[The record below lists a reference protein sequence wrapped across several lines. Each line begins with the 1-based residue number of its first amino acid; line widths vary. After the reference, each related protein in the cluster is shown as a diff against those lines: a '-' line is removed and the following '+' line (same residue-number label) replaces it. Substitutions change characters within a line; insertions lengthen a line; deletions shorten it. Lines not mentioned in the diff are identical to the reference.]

1 MMISIDDYPLKG
13 LQMELNTLIVGIY
26 FLFLIAIGWMFRT
39 FTSTTSDYFRGG
51 GNMLWW
57 MVGATAFMTQFSAWT
72 FTGAAGKAYTDG
84 LAVAIIFM
92 ANAFGYFMN
101 YVYFAPKFRQLRV
114 ITVIE
119 AVRMRFGRLNEQV
132 FTWSSMPNSII
143 SAGIW
148 LNGLAI
154 IASGIFGFDMTTTII
169 LTGLVVL
176 VMSVTGG
183 SWAVIASDF
192 MQMVIIMAVTVTCAV
207 VAIIKGGGVTEIVN
221 NFPLEKGASFVSGND
236 LNYLSIF
243 GIWAFFI
250 FLKQFSIN
258 NNMLNSYRYLAA
270 KDSKNAKKAALL
282 ACLLMSLGPLIWFMP
297 SWFVAGQ
304 GVDLAVAYPEAGK
317 KAGDFAYLYFV
328 QKYMPVGMVG
338 LLIAAMFAA
347 TMSSMDSGLNRNS
360 GIFVK
365 NFYETILRPNASEK
379 ELMTVSKITSTVF
392 GLIIILVALFINS
405 LKELSLFDTMMYVG
419 ALIGFPMTIPAFCG
433 FFIKKTPDWA
443 GWGTLVVGG
452 LVSYVVG
459 FVIKPE
465 MVQNW
470 FNLQTLTS
478 REWSDLKV
486 AIGLSAHVIFTAGFF
501 LLSMLFYKP
510 LATHRQ
516 QDVDKFFENLATPLV
531 SESTAQKKLDNK
543 QRSMLGMLHI
553 IAGVGVM
560 LLCLLDN
567 PLWGRGV
574 FIFCGAIVLGVG
586 ILLKIAVDKK
596 ITVNDAPAK
605 S

>member
-1 MMISIDDYPLKG
+1 
-13 LQMELNTLIVGIY
+13 MELNTLIVGIY

-84 LAVAIIFM
+84 FAVATIFL
-92 ANAFGYFMN
+92 ANAFGYLMN
-101 YVYFAPKFRQLRV
+101 YLYFAPKFRQLRV
-114 ITVIE
+114 ITPID
-119 AVRMRFGRLNEQV
+119 AIRMRFGRFNEQV
-132 FTWSSMPNSII
+132 FTWSGMPSSVI

-154 IASGIFGFDMTTTII
+154 IASGIFGFDMTTTIWI
-169 LTGLVVL
+169 TGLVVL
-176 VMSVTGG
+176 MMSVTGG

-207 VAIIKGGGVTEIVN
+207 VAVVKGGGITEIIA
-221 NFPLEKGASFVSGND
+221 NFPVQENGSFVTGNN

-243 GIWAFFI
+243 GIWAVFI

-258 NNMLNSYRYLAA
+258 NNMLNCHRYLAA

-282 ACLLMSLGPLIWFMP
+282 ACVLMTVGVFIWFTP
-297 SWFVAGQ
+297 SWFIASQ
-304 GVDLAVAYPEAGK
+304 GVDLAAHYPEAGS

-328 QKYMPVGMVG
+328 EQYMPAGMVG
-338 LLIAAMFAA
+338 LLISAMFAA

-360 GIFVK
+360 GIFVM
-365 NFYETILRPNASEK
+365 NFYLPILRPNATEK
-379 ELMTVSKITSTVF
+379 ELMIVSKITSTFF
-392 GLIIILVALFINS
+392 GIAIILIALFINS
-405 LKELSLFDTMMYVG
+405 LKGLSLFDTMMYVG

-433 FFIKKTPDWA
+433 FFIKRTPDWA

-452 LVSYVVG
+452 IVSYTVG
-459 FVIKPE
+459 FVITPE
-465 MVQNW
+465 MIQNW
-470 FNLQTLTS
+470 FDLQPLTG

-486 AIGLSAHVIFTAGFF
+486 AVGLIGHLVFTAGFF
-501 LLSMLFYKP
+501 ALSTLFYKP
-510 LATHRQ
+510 LEEKRQ
-516 QDVDKFFENLATPLV
+516 QDVDRFFNNLATPLV
-531 SESTAQKKLDNK
+531 SDSTEQKKLDNK
-543 QRSMLGMLHI
+543 QRQMLGSL
-553 IAGVGVM
+553 IAVSGVGVM
-560 LLCLLDN
+560 AMFLLPN
-567 PLWGRGV
+567 PFWGRMIFV
-574 FIFCGAIVLGVG
+574 FCGVIVLGVG
-586 ILLKIAVDKK
+586 VALMRAVDGNAERTSKE
-596 ITVNDAPAK
+596 TPATEN

>member
-1 MMISIDDYPLKG
+1 MD
-13 LQMELNTLIVGIY
+13 LNTLIVGIY
-26 FLFLIAIGWMFRT
+26 FLFLIAIGWMFRK
-39 FTSTTSDYFRGG
+39 FTNTTSDYFRGG

-84 LAVAIIFM
+84 FAVAIIFV
-92 ANAFGYFMN
+92 ANAFGYLMN
-101 YVYFAPKFRQLRV
+101 YLYFAPKFRQLRV
-114 ITVIE
+114 VTVIE
-119 AVRMRFGRLNEQV
+119 AIRMRFGKVNEQV
-132 FTWSSMPNSII
+132 FTWSGMPNSVI

-207 VAIIKGGGVTEIVN
+207 VAIIQGGGVGEIIN
-221 NFPLEKGASFVSGND
+221 NFPVDEGASFVSGND

-243 GIWAFFI
+243 GLWAFFI
-250 FLKQFSIN
+250 FFKQFSIT

-282 ACLLMSLGPLIWFMP
+282 ACVLMTLGPAIWFMP
-297 SWFVAGQ
+297 SWFIAGQ
-304 GVDLAVAYPEAGK
+304 GIDLAAMYPEAGS
-317 KAGDFAYLYFV
+317 KAADFAYLYFV
-328 QKYMPVGMVG
+328 QEFMPAGMVG

-365 NFYETILRPNASEK
+365 NFYEPILRPNATEK
-379 ELMTVSKITSTVF
+379 ELVFVSKATSTFF
-392 GLIIILVALFINS
+392 GVAIILVALFINS
-405 LKELSLFDTMMYVG
+405 LKGLSLFDTMMYVG

-443 GWGTLVVGG
+443 GWGTLVVGAV
-452 LVSYVVG
+452 VSYYVG
-459 FVIKPE
+459 FVINAE

-470 FNLQTLTS
+470 FGLNELTG

-486 AIGLSAHVIFTAGFF
+486 AIGLIGHLVFTAGFF
-501 LLSMLFYKP
+501 CATTLFYKP
-510 LATHRQ
+510 LPEHRQ
-516 QDVDKFFENLATPLV
+516 KDVDKFFDNLATPLV
-531 SESTAQKKLDNK
+531 SESTAQKQLDNK
-543 QRSMLGMLHI
+543 QRRMLGSLI
-553 IAGVGVM
+553 AVAGVGIMTMFV
-560 LLCLLDN
+560 LPN
-567 PLWGRGV
+567 PIVGR
-574 FIFCGAIVLGVG
+574 FIFVLCGAIVMGVG
-586 ILLKIAVDKK
+586 LLLVKAVDEKVEAEAEEQEGK
-596 ITVNDAPAK
+596 VATE

>member
-1 MMISIDDYPLKG
+1 
-13 LQMELNTLIVGIY
+13 MELNTLIVGVY
-26 FLFLIAIGWMFRT
+26 FLFLIAIGWMFRK

-72 FTGAAGKAYTDG
+72 FTGAAGKAFTDG
-84 LAVAIIFM
+84 FAVAIIFI
-92 ANAFGYFMN
+92 ANAFGYLMN
-101 YVYFAPKFRQLRV
+101 YLYFAPKFRQLRV
-114 ITVIE
+114 VTVIE
-119 AVRMRFGRLNEQV
+119 AIRMRFGKVNEQV
-132 FTWSSMPNSII
+132 FTWSGMPNSLI

-207 VAIIKGGGVTEIVN
+207 VAVYHGGGVTNIVH
-221 NFPLEKGASFVSGND
+221 NFPTDSFITGGN

-243 GIWAFFI
+243 GIWAVFI

-270 KDSKNAKKAALL
+270 KDSNNARKAALL
-282 ACLLMSLGPLIWFMP
+282 ACILMSIGPVIWFMP
-297 SWFVAGQ
+297 SWFIAGQ
-304 GVDLAVAYPEAGK
+304 GVDLVAQYPEAGS
-317 KAGDFAYLYFV
+317 KAADFAYLYFV
-328 QKYMPVGMVG
+328 EEYMPVGMVG

-365 NFYETILRPNASEK
+365 NFYEIILRPQASEK
-379 ELMTVSKITSTVF
+379 ELVLVSKISSTVF
-392 GLIIILVALFINS
+392 GLVIILVALFINS

-419 ALIGFPMTIPAFCG
+419 ALIGFPMTIPAFLG
-433 FFIKKTPDWA
+433 FFIRKTPDWA

-452 LVSYVVG
+452 IVSYFVG
-459 FVIKPE
+459 FVITAD
-465 MVQNW
+465 MVQNA
-470 FNLQTLTS
+470 FGLNELTS
-478 REWSDLKV
+478 REWADLKV
-486 AIGLSAHVIFTAGFF
+486 AVGLIAHMVFTGGFF
-501 LLSMLFYKP
+501 LLSTLFYKP
-510 LATHRQ
+510 LAAHREK
-516 QDVDKFFENLATPLV
+516 DVDKFFENLATPLV
-531 SESTAQKKLDNK
+531 SESTEQKILDNK
-543 QRSMLGMLHI
+543 QRRMLGSL
-553 IAGVGVM
+553 IAVAGIGVM
-560 LLCLLDN
+560 AMFTLPN
-567 PLWGRGV
+567 PLWGRMV
-574 FIFCGAIVLGVG
+574 FVFCGLIVFGVG
-586 ILLKIAVDKK
+586 LLLVKAVDDKLEK
-596 ITVNDAPAK
+596 QVVAE
-605 S
+605 

>member
-1 MMISIDDYPLKG
+1 
-13 LQMELNTLIVGIY
+13 MELNTLIVGIY

-72 FTGAAGKAYTDG
+72 FTGAAGKAYADG
-84 LAVAIIFM
+84 MAVAVIFL
-92 ANAFGYFMN
+92 ANAFGYLMN
-101 YVYFAPKFRQLRV
+101 YLYFAPKFRQLRV
-114 ITVIE
+114 VTPIDAI
-119 AVRMRFGRLNEQV
+119 RMRFGSFNEQV
-132 FTWSSMPNSII
+132 FTWSGMPNSIV

-154 IASGIFGFDMTTTII
+154 IASGIFGFDMTTTIV

-192 MQMVIIMAVTVTCAV
+192 MQMVIIMAVTVTCAA
-207 VAIIKGGGVTEIVN
+207 VAIVQGGGVTEIIN
-221 NFPLEKGASFVSGND
+221 DFPVAEGASFVSGNN
-236 LNYLSIF
+236 LNYVSIF

-250 FLKQFSIN
+250 FFKQFSIT

-282 ACLLMSLGPLIWFMP
+282 ACILMTIGPIIWFMP
-297 SWFVAGQ
+297 PWFVAGQ
-304 GVDLAVAYPEAGK
+304 GVDLAAHYPDAGS

-328 QKYMPVGMVG
+328 EQYMPAGMVG

-360 GIFVK
+360 GIFVI
-365 NFYETILRPNASEK
+365 NFYQPILRPNATEK
-379 ELMTVSKITSTVF
+379 ELMVVSKLMSSVF
-392 GLIIILVALFINS
+392 GVAIILIALFINS
-405 LKELSLFDTMMYVG
+405 LKGLSLFDTMMYVG

-443 GWGTLVVGG
+443 GWGTLVVGAI
-452 LVSYVVG
+452 VSYIVG
-459 FVIKPE
+459 FVITAE
-465 MVQNW
+465 MLQNW
-470 FNLQTLTS
+470 FNLEPLTG

-486 AIGLSAHVIFTAGFF
+486 AVGLIAHLTFTGGFF
-501 LLSMLFYKP
+501 LLSTLFYKP
-510 LATHRQ
+510 LEASRQ
-516 QDVDKFFENLATPLV
+516 KDVDTFFTNLSTPLV

-543 QRSMLGMLHI
+543 QRHMLGSL
-553 IAGVGVM
+553 IAVSGVAVM
-560 LLCLLDN
+560 AMFALPN
-567 PLWGRGV
+567 PFWGRMMFVLCGGIV
-574 FIFCGAIVLGVG
+574 FIVG
-586 ILLKIAVDKK
+586 LLLVKAVDDSVEDAKQAKK
-596 ITVNDAPAK
+596 TA
-605 S
+605 

>member
-1 MMISIDDYPLKG
+1 
-13 LQMELNTLIVGIY
+13 MELNTLIVGIY

-72 FTGAAGKAYTDG
+72 FTGAAGKAYADG
-84 LAVAIIFM
+84 MAVAVIFL
-92 ANAFGYFMN
+92 ANAFGYLMN
-101 YVYFAPKFRQLRV
+101 YLYFAPKFRQLRV
-114 ITVIE
+114 VTPIDAI
-119 AVRMRFGRLNEQV
+119 RMRFGSFNEQV
-132 FTWSSMPNSII
+132 FTWSGMPNSIV

-154 IASGIFGFDMTTTII
+154 IASGIFGFDMTTTIV

-192 MQMVIIMAVTVTCAV
+192 MQMVIIMAVTVTCAA
-207 VAIIKGGGVTEIVN
+207 VAIVQGGGVTEIIN
-221 NFPLEKGASFVSGND
+221 DFPVAEGASFVSGNN
-236 LNYLSIF
+236 LNYVSIF

-250 FLKQFSIN
+250 FFKQFSIT

-282 ACLLMSLGPLIWFMP
+282 ACILMTIGPIIWFMP
-297 SWFVAGQ
+297 PWFVAGQ
-304 GVDLAVAYPEAGK
+304 GVDLAAHYPDAGS

-328 QKYMPVGMVG
+328 EQYMPAGMVG

-360 GIFVK
+360 GIFVI
-365 NFYETILRPNASEK
+365 NFYQPILRPNATEK
-379 ELMTVSKITSTVF
+379 ELMIVSKLMSTFF
-392 GLIIILVALFINS
+392 GLAIILIALFINS
-405 LKELSLFDTMMYVG
+405 LKGLSLFDTMMYVG

-433 FFIKKTPDWA
+433 FFLKKTPDWA
-443 GWGTLVVGG
+443 GWGTLVVGAI
-452 LVSYVVG
+452 VSYIVG
-459 FVIKPE
+459 FVITAE
-465 MVQNW
+465 MLQNL
-470 FNLQTLTS
+470 FNLEPLTG

-486 AIGLSAHVIFTAGFF
+486 AVGLIAHLVFTGGFF
-501 LLSMLFYKP
+501 VLSTLFYKP
-510 LATHRQ
+510 LEASRQ
-516 QDVDKFFENLATPLV
+516 KDVDTFFNNLATPLV

-543 QRSMLGMLHI
+543 QRHMLGSL
-553 IAGVGVM
+553 IAVSGVAVM
-560 LLCLLDN
+560 AMFALPN
-567 PLWGRGV
+567 PFWGRMMFVLCGGIV
-574 FIFCGAIVLGVG
+574 FVVG
-586 ILLKIAVDKK
+586 LLLVKAVDDSVEDAKQAKK
-596 ITVNDAPAK
+596 TA
-605 S
+605 

>member
-1 MMISIDDYPLKG
+1 
-13 LQMELNTLIVGIY
+13 MELNTLIVGIY

-72 FTGAAGKAYTDG
+72 FTGAAGKAFTDG
-84 LAVAIIFM
+84 FAVAIIFI
-92 ANAFGYFMN
+92 ANAFGYLMN
-101 YVYFAPKFRQLRV
+101 YLYFAPKFRQLRV
-114 ITVIE
+114 VTVIE
-119 AVRMRFGRLNEQV
+119 AIRMRFGKVNEQV
-132 FTWSSMPNSII
+132 FTWSGMPNSVI

-207 VAIIKGGGVTEIVN
+207 VAVYHGGGVTQIISD
-221 NFPLEKGASFVSGND
+221 FPTDSFITGDN

-243 GIWAFFI
+243 SIWAVFI
-250 FLKQFSIN
+250 FLKQFSIT

-270 KDSKNAKKAALL
+270 KDSNNARKAALL
-282 ACLLMSLGPLIWFMP
+282 ACVLMTLGPIIWFMP
-297 SWFVAGQ
+297 SWFMAGQ
-304 GVDLAVAYPEAGK
+304 GVDLAAAYPEAGS
-317 KAGDFAYLYFV
+317 KAADFAYLYFV
-328 QKYMPVGMVG
+328 QEYMPVGMVG

-365 NFYETILRPNASEK
+365 NFYEPILRPKATEK
-379 ELMTVSKITSTVF
+379 ELMVVSKLTSTFF
-392 GLIIILVALFINS
+392 GIAIILVALFINS
-405 LKELSLFDTMMYVG
+405 LKGLSLFDTMMYVG

-433 FFIKKTPDWA
+433 FFIRKTPDWA

-452 LVSYVVG
+452 VVSYFVG
-459 FVIKPE
+459 FVITAD
-465 MVQNW
+465 MIQNW
-470 FNLQTLTS
+470 FGLNELTG
-478 REWSDLKV
+478 REWADLKV
-486 AIGLSAHVIFTAGFF
+486 AIGLIGHIVFTAGFF
-501 LLSMLFYKP
+501 VLSTLFYKP
-510 LATHRQ
+510 LPEHREK
-516 QDVDKFFENLATPLV
+516 DVDKFFNNLATPLV
-531 SESTAQKKLDNK
+531 AESNEQKKLDNK
-543 QRSMLGMLHI
+543 QRRMLGSLI
-553 IAGVGVM
+553 AVAGVGVM
-560 LLCLLDN
+560 TMFVLPN
-567 PLWGRGV
+567 PMWGRMV
-574 FIFCGAIVLGVG
+574 FVLCGLIVFSVG
-586 ILLKIAVDKK
+586 LLLVKAVDDKVEQQDEV
-596 ITVNDAPAK
+596 TPAEG
-605 S
+605 

>member
-1 MMISIDDYPLKG
+1 
-13 LQMELNTLIVGIY
+13 MELNTLIVGIY

-72 FTGAAGKAYTDG
+72 FTGAAGKAFTDG
-84 LAVAIIFM
+84 FAVAIIFI
-92 ANAFGYFMN
+92 ANAFGYLMN
-101 YVYFAPKFRQLRV
+101 YLYFAPKFRQLRV
-114 ITVIE
+114 VTVIE
-119 AVRMRFGRLNEQV
+119 AIRMRFGKVNEQV
-132 FTWSSMPNSII
+132 FTWSGMPNSVI

-207 VAIIKGGGVTEIVN
+207 VAIYHGGGVTQIVSD
-221 NFPLEKGASFVSGND
+221 FPTDSFITGDN
-236 LNYLSIF
+236 LNYMSIF
-243 GIWAFFI
+243 SIWAVFI
-250 FLKQFSIN
+250 FLKQFSIT

-270 KDSKNAKKAALL
+270 KDSNNARKAALL
-282 ACLLMSLGPLIWFMP
+282 ACVLMTLGPIIWFMP
-297 SWFVAGQ
+297 SWFMAGQ
-304 GVDLAVAYPEAGK
+304 GVDLAAAYPEAGS
-317 KAGDFAYLYFV
+317 KAADFAYLYFV
-328 QKYMPVGMVG
+328 QEYMPAGMVG

-365 NFYETILRPNASEK
+365 NFYEPILRPKANEK
-379 ELMTVSKITSTVF
+379 ELMVVSKLTSTFF
-392 GLIIILVALFINS
+392 GIAIILVALFINS
-405 LKELSLFDTMMYVG
+405 LKGLSLFDTMMYVG

-433 FFIKKTPDWA
+433 FFIRKTPDWA

-452 LVSYVVG
+452 VVSYFVG
-459 FVIKPE
+459 FVITAD
-465 MVQNW
+465 MIQNW
-470 FNLQTLTS
+470 FGLNELTG
-478 REWSDLKV
+478 REWADLKV
-486 AIGLSAHVIFTAGFF
+486 AIGLIGHIVFTAGFF
-501 LLSMLFYKP
+501 VLSTLFYKP
-510 LATHRQ
+510 LAEHREK
-516 QDVDKFFENLATPLV
+516 DVDKFFNNLATPLV
-531 SESTAQKKLDNK
+531 AESNEQKKLDNK
-543 QRSMLGMLHI
+543 QRRMLGSLI
-553 IAGVGVM
+553 AVAGVGVM
-560 LLCLLDN
+560 TMFVLPN
-567 PLWGRGV
+567 PMWGRMV
-574 FIFCGAIVLGVG
+574 FVLCGLIVFSVG
-586 ILLKIAVDKK
+586 LLLVKAVDDKVEK
-596 ITVNDAPAK
+596 QDEVTPAA

>member
-1 MMISIDDYPLKG
+1 
-13 LQMELNTLIVGIY
+13 MELNTLIVGIY

-72 FTGAAGKAYTDG
+72 FTGAAGKAYADG
-84 LAVAIIFM
+84 LAVAVIFL
-92 ANAFGYFMN
+92 ANAFGYLMN
-101 YVYFAPKFRQLRV
+101 YLYFAPKFRQLRV
-114 ITVIE
+114 VTPIDAI
-119 AVRMRFGRLNEQV
+119 RMRFGSFNEQV
-132 FTWSSMPNSII
+132 FTWSGMPNSIV

-154 IASGIFGFDMTTTII
+154 IASGIFGFDMTTTIV

-192 MQMVIIMAVTVTCAV
+192 MQMVIIMAVTVTCAA
-207 VAIIKGGGVTEIVN
+207 VAIVQGGGVTEIVKD
-221 NFPLEKGASFVSGND
+221 FPVAEGASFVSGNN
-236 LNYLSIF
+236 LNYVSIF

-250 FLKQFSIN
+250 FFKQFSIT

-282 ACLLMSLGPLIWFMP
+282 ACILMTIGPIIWFMP
-297 SWFVAGQ
+297 PWFVAGQ
-304 GVDLAVAYPEAGK
+304 GVDLAAHYPDAGS

-328 QKYMPVGMVG
+328 EQYMPAGMVG

-360 GIFVK
+360 GIFVI
-365 NFYETILRPNASEK
+365 NFYQPILRPNATEK
-379 ELMTVSKITSTVF
+379 ELMIVSKLMSTFF
-392 GLIIILVALFINS
+392 GLAIILIALFINS
-405 LKELSLFDTMMYVG
+405 LKGLSLFDTMMYVG

-433 FFIKKTPDWA
+433 FFLKKTPDWA
-443 GWGTLVVGG
+443 GWGTLVVGAI
-452 LVSYVVG
+452 VSYIVG
-459 FVIKPE
+459 FVITAE
-465 MVQNW
+465 MLQNL
-470 FNLQTLTS
+470 FNLEPLTS

-486 AIGLSAHVIFTAGFF
+486 AVGLIAHLVFTGGFF
-501 LLSMLFYKP
+501 VLSTLFYKP
-510 LATHRQ
+510 LEASRQ
-516 QDVDKFFENLATPLV
+516 KDVDTFFNNLATPLV

-543 QRSMLGMLHI
+543 QRHMLGSL
-553 IAGVGVM
+553 IAVSGVAVM
-560 LLCLLDN
+560 AMFALPN
-567 PLWGRGV
+567 PFWGRMMFVLCGGIV
-574 FIFCGAIVLGVG
+574 FIVG
-586 ILLKIAVDKK
+586 LMLVKAVDDS
-596 ITVNDAPAK
+596 VEDANQENKTA
-605 S
+605 

>member
-1 MMISIDDYPLKG
+1 
-13 LQMELNTLIVGIY
+13 MELNTLIVGIY

-84 LAVAIIFM
+84 FAVATIFL
-92 ANAFGYFMN
+92 ANAFGYLMN
-101 YVYFAPKFRQLRV
+101 YLYFAPKFRQLRV
-114 ITVIE
+114 ITPID
-119 AVRMRFGRLNEQV
+119 AIRMRFGRFNEQV
-132 FTWSSMPNSII
+132 FTWSGMPSSVI

-154 IASGIFGFDMTTTII
+154 IASGIFGFDMTTTIWI
-169 LTGLVVL
+169 TGLVVL
-176 VMSVTGG
+176 MMSVTGG

-207 VAIIKGGGVTEIVN
+207 VAVVKGGGITEIIA
-221 NFPLEKGASFVSGND
+221 NFPVQENGSFVTGNN

-243 GIWAFFI
+243 GIWAVFI

-258 NNMLNSYRYLAA
+258 NNMLNCHRYLAA

-282 ACLLMSLGPLIWFMP
+282 ACVLMTVGVLIWFTP
-297 SWFVAGQ
+297 SWFIASQ
-304 GVDLAVAYPEAGK
+304 GVDLSAHYPEAGS

-328 QKYMPVGMVG
+328 EQYMPAGMVG
-338 LLIAAMFAA
+338 LLISAMFAA

-360 GIFVK
+360 GIFVM
-365 NFYETILRPNASEK
+365 NFYLPILRPNATEK
-379 ELMTVSKITSTVF
+379 ELMIVSKITSTFF
-392 GLIIILVALFINS
+392 GIAIILIALFINS
-405 LKELSLFDTMMYVG
+405 LKGLSLFDTMMYVG

-433 FFIKKTPDWA
+433 FFIKRTPDWA

-452 LVSYVVG
+452 VVSYTVG
-459 FVIKPE
+459 FVITPE
-465 MVQNW
+465 MIQNW
-470 FNLQTLTS
+470 FDLQPLTG

-486 AIGLSAHVIFTAGFF
+486 AVGLIGHLVFTAGFF
-501 LLSMLFYKP
+501 ALSTLFYKP
-510 LATHRQ
+510 LEEKRQ
-516 QDVDKFFENLATPLV
+516 QDVDRFFNNLATPLV
-531 SESTAQKKLDNK
+531 SDSTEQKKLDNK
-543 QRSMLGMLHI
+543 QRQMLGSL
-553 IAGVGVM
+553 IAVSGVGVM
-560 LLCLLDN
+560 AMFLLPN
-567 PLWGRGV
+567 PFWGRMIFV
-574 FIFCGAIVLGVG
+574 FCGVIVLGVG
-586 ILLKIAVDKK
+586 VALMRAVDGNAERASEGAP
-596 ITVNDAPAK
+596 ITEN

>member
-1 MMISIDDYPLKG
+1 
-13 LQMELNTLIVGIY
+13 MELNTLIVGIY

-72 FTGAAGKAYTDG
+72 FTGAAGKAYADG
-84 LAVAIIFM
+84 MAVAVIFL
-92 ANAFGYFMN
+92 ANAFGYLMN
-101 YVYFAPKFRQLRV
+101 YLYFAPKFRQLRV
-114 ITVIE
+114 VTPIDAI
-119 AVRMRFGRLNEQV
+119 RMRFGSFNEQV
-132 FTWSSMPNSII
+132 FTWSGMPNSIV

-154 IASGIFGFDMTTTII
+154 IASGIFGFDMTTTIV

-192 MQMVIIMAVTVTCAV
+192 MQMVIIMAVTVTCAA
-207 VAIIKGGGVTEIVN
+207 VAIVQGGGVTEIIN
-221 NFPLEKGASFVSGND
+221 DFPVAEGASFVSGNN
-236 LNYLSIF
+236 LNYVSIF

-250 FLKQFSIN
+250 FFKQFSIT

-282 ACLLMSLGPLIWFMP
+282 ACILMTIGPIIWFMP
-297 SWFVAGQ
+297 PWFVAGQ
-304 GVDLAVAYPEAGK
+304 GIDLAAHYPDAGS

-328 QKYMPVGMVG
+328 EQYMPAGMVG

-360 GIFVK
+360 GIFVI
-365 NFYETILRPNASEK
+365 NFYQPILRPNATEK
-379 ELMTVSKITSTVF
+379 ELMVVSKLMSSVF
-392 GLIIILVALFINS
+392 GVAIILIALFINS
-405 LKELSLFDTMMYVG
+405 LKGLSLFDTMMYVG

-443 GWGTLVVGG
+443 GWGTLVVGAI
-452 LVSYVVG
+452 VSYIVG
-459 FVIKPE
+459 FVTTAE
-465 MVQNW
+465 MLQNW
-470 FNLQTLTS
+470 FNLEPLTG

-486 AIGLSAHVIFTAGFF
+486 AVGLIAHLTFTGGFF
-501 LLSMLFYKP
+501 ILSTLFYKP
-510 LATHRQ
+510 LEASRQ
-516 QDVDKFFENLATPLV
+516 KDVDTFFTNLSTPLV

-543 QRSMLGMLHI
+543 QRHMLGSL
-553 IAGVGVM
+553 IAVSGVAVM
-560 LLCLLDN
+560 AMFALPN
-567 PLWGRGV
+567 PFWGRMMFVLCGGIV
-574 FIFCGAIVLGVG
+574 FIVG
-586 ILLKIAVDKK
+586 LLLVKAVDDSVEDAKQAKK
-596 ITVNDAPAK
+596 TA
-605 S
+605 